1 MGNGAQKLPNKPMLP
16 ETMTQN
22 CQELLKRAKNGPKDS
37 GMALMA
43 YSGLNISLFQK
54 NKSWILL
61 SSFENRFVGSPYQ
74 PSSATKRT
82 KQNSNFFFFF
92 GTGY

>member
-22 CQELLKRAKNGPKDS
+22 CQELLKQAKNGPKDS

-43 YSGLNISLFQK
+43 YNGLNSKHSSKKPTKPRIAK
-54 NKSWILL
+54 REDGIGIWEILP
-61 SSFENRFVGSPYQ
+61 G
-74 PSSATKRT
+74 
-82 KQNSNFFFFF
+82 
-92 GTGY
+92 